1 VALVGTLTLAPTL
14 DAMGAAIA
22 TLGAEAALA
31 VGYMIALHR
40 RHPTLSPEFRI
51 IPKVVLAAAVGISAA
66 LLPTPALVDAAVGAI
81 AFVAVLA
88 ALRAIPPELYH
99 ALRGRDPEGVDH

>member
-1 VALVGTLTLAPTL
+1 
-14 DAMGAAIA
+14 
-22 TLGAEAALA
+22 
-31 VGYMIALHR
+31 MIALHR
-40 RHPTLSPEFRI
+40 RHPTLSPELKI
-51 IPKVVLAAAVGISAA
+51 IPKIVLAAAVGISAA
-66 LLPTPALVDAAVGAI
+66 LLPTPALIDAGLGAI